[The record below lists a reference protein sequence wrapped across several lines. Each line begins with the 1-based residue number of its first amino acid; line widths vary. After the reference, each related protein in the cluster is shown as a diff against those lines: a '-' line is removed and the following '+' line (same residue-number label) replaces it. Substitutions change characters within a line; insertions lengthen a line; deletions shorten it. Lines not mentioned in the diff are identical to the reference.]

1 MKIAREKTATIILN
15 EQEKQISWKSF
26 IYPIRFNLGKLV
38 NFLKVFGFYEL
49 NPGKTGGSRR
59 KFVNDKKEVI
69 TNMHKPHPGNILKE
83 YAIKDAIA
91 FLKEKEHFKDEWYLR
106 I

>member
-1 MKIAREKTATIILN
+1 MSKKN
-15 EQEKQISWKSF
+15 
-26 IYPIRFNLGKLV
+26 KLIERV
-38 NFLKVFGFYEL
+38 LSIPSDLTWEELVSFLKVFGFYEL

-59 KFVNDKKEVI
+59 KFANDKKEVI

-91 FLKEKEHFKDEWYLR
+91 FLKEKGHFKDE
-106 I
+106 